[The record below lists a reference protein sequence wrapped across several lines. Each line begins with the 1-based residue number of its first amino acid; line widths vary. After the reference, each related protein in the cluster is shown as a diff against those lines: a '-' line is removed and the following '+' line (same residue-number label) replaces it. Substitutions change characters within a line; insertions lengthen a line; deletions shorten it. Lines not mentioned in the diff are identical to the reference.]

1 MANSSDACFTDSLS
15 PQERLVACT
24 EVIQDLSTSRS
35 GIAYSW
41 LRRGY
46 ALRELGKPGQAVAEF
61 DQAIGL
67 YPNYAEAH
75 LGRGLALT
83 DVNRLND
90 AELALTTSIAIN
102 PDLAEAYNNRG
113 IVRGHLSK
121 LEQAIEDYTQAIRL
135 KSSFSNAFNNR
146 GTAYYEQSFFDRAV
160 IDFNEALRI
169 SPKRGDILYNR
180 AVSYAA
186 LGKDQKAV
194 REFNTI
200 LKIYPGY
207 ARAYFNRGELR
218 ERLGDLEAAKRDWK
232 KALEIEPD
240 LPVPPSVRKAVRRS
254 DTNTSKPAQKPK
266 RQIIK
271 PAEQEAANQTPAD
284 KPVAIK
290 PEIIAAAPAVSKTLG
305 ETAAETVALPKPVQA
320 AAIKDAIKSRNKVA
334 LIIGNGKYKYV
345 PRLKNPTSDAQAIA
359 DSLGN
364 NGFDVHDLVLDNGR
378 NGMIESLKSFSVAA
392 RNAEVALIYF
402 AGHGL
407 EVDGNNYMIPVDAK
421 LAHQTDLAFEAVEL
435 EQIVAVVEEAS
446 ELGVVIL
453 DACRDNPFINSMQ
466 LNSSTRSLARGLKPV
481 EPRRGVLVA
490 YAAKHGTVALDA
502 LDGRQRHSPYTQA
515 LLDHLP
521 TDDLDISLM
530 FRRVS
535 DQVWDTTGGRQLP
548 YIYGSLPGNVV
559 ALVNSK
565 ESS

>member
-1 MANSSDACFTDSLS
+1 VANSSDACFTDILP
-15 PQERLVACT
+15 PQERLTACSN
-24 EVIQDLSTSRS
+24 VIQDPGTSNS
-35 GIAYSW
+35 NKAYSW

-46 ALRELGKPGQAVAEF
+46 ALRELGQPGQAVTEF
-61 DQAIGL
+61 DQALGL

-83 DVNRLND
+83 DVNRLDD
-90 AELALTTSIAIN
+90 AEQALTNSVNLN

-113 IVRGHLSK
+113 IVRGRLSK

-135 KSSFSNAFNNR
+135 KSRFSNAFNNR
-146 GTAYYEQSFFDRAV
+146 GTAYYEQKFFDRA
-160 IDFNEALRI
+160 IIEFDEALRI
-169 SPKRGDILYNR
+169 SPKRRDILYNR

-207 ARAYFNRGELR
+207 ARAYYNRGELR
-218 ERLGDLEAAKRDWK
+218 ERLGDLEAARQDWK

-240 LPVPPSVRKAVRRS
+240 LPVPPSVHKAVGKS
-254 DTNTSKPAQKPK
+254 DSKPVQKPK
-266 RQIIK
+266 TKKKDSSEQRVAT
-271 PAEQEAANQTPAD
+271 AETPAQE
-284 KPVAIK
+284 PVTTNA
-290 PEIIAAAPAVSKTLG
+290 EIAAAPAVSD
-305 ETAAETVALPKPVQA
+305 TVALPKPVQSVA
-320 AAIKDAIKSRNKVA
+320 ENDPIKTRTKVA
-334 LIIGNGKYKYV
+334 LIIGNGNYRHA
-345 PRLKNPTSDAQAIA
+345 PRLKNPANDAQAIA

-364 NGFDVHDLVLDNGR
+364 VGFDVHDLVLDNGR
-378 NGMIESLKSFSVAA
+378 NEMLESLQSFSRAA
-392 RNAEVALIYF
+392 RNAEVALVFF

-421 LAHQTDLAFEAVEL
+421 LSHQTDLAFEAIEL
-435 EQIVAVVEEAS
+435 EQILAVVEEAS

-453 DACRDNPFINSMQ
+453 DACRDNPFINSME
-466 LNSSTRSLARGLKPV
+466 LNSSTRSLARGLRPV

-490 YAAKHGTVALDA
+490 YAAKHGTVALD
-502 LDGRQRHSPYTQA
+502 GRDQHSPYTQA
-515 LLDHLP
+515 LLDHMP

-548 YIYGSLPGNVV
+548 YIYGSLPGEVV